1 MEQNKNDSSFIF
13 LVDGSGIPKVNIN
26 GDKVAIV
33 KVEYYWTTAT
43 ERRGCISN
51 ANVSGYINGENK
63 LRMFRINFV
72 TNEVNEV
79 NEVFNGG
86 N

>member
-1 MEQNKNDSSFIF
+1 MNKLFFTIDN
-13 LVDGSGIPKVNIN
+13 GMPKITIN
-26 GDKVAIV
+26 GDKVAV
-33 KVEYYWTTAT
+33 VEVEYYWTTAT
-43 ERRGCISN
+43 EHRGCIAN

-63 LRMFRINFV
+63 LRVFQINFA

-79 NEVFNGG
+79 SNGG

>member
-1 MEQNKNDSSFIF
+1 MNKLSFTI
-13 LVDGSGIPKVNIN
+13 DNGMPKITIN

-33 KVEYYWTTAT
+33 EVEYYWTTAT
-43 ERRGCISN
+43 ERRGCIAN

-63 LRMFRINFV
+63 LRVFQINF
-72 TNEVNEV
+72 TANEVNEV
-79 NEVFNGG
+79 YNGG

>member
-1 MEQNKNDSSFIF
+1 MNKSSFIF
-13 LVDGSGIPKVNIN
+13 EIGGGVPKITIN

-33 KVEYYWTTAT
+33 EVEYYWTTAT
-43 ERRGCISN
+43 GLRGCIAN

-63 LRMFRINFV
+63 LRLFQIDFTANK
-72 TNEVNEV
+72 VNEV
-79 NEVFNGG
+79 SNGG